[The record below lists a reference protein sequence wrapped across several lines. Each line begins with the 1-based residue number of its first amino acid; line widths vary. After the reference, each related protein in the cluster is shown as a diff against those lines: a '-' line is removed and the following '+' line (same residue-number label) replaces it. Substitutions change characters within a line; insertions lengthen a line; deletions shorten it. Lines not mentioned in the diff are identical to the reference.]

1 MSQFSVV
8 ASLRVVSVIYSAE
21 LTGPRFHAIVYCQF
35 PMQWFQTSWETG
47 IITRLR
53 RMSSAVSIAAY
64 KCSVTLCYSVR
75 RRPSVSFVIF
85 RSSLGHIL
93 SVLRCYFVLFL
104 QHYNFI
110 SRDSIF
116 NVCSI
121 DAVVLCVFCDSVL
134 SLLYMCPFWIKRSGL
149 VTPPGR
155 AADPQF
161 PTRPHRPISTQK
173 RRTNLRTL

>member
-93 SVLRCYFVLFL
+93 LVLWCYFVLFL

-110 SRDSIF
+110 FRNLIF
-116 NVCSI
+116 KVPSI

-134 SLLYMCPFWIKRSGL
+134 SLLYMCRSLELKGEVLSRRLTGRTIRSSPQGL
-149 VTPPGR
+149 TILDHLDHFG
-155 AADPQF
+155 Q
-161 PTRPHRPISTQK
+161 
-173 RRTNLRTL
+173 